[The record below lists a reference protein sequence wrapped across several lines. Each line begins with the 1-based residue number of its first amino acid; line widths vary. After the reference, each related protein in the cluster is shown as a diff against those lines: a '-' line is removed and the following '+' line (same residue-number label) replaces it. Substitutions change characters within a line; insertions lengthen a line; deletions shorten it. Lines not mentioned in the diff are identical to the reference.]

1 MSSVYGLPTVYAGR
15 IHCIA
20 TRRRS
25 VEPSLQTTML
35 CVGDLMT
42 TTLDI
47 GLDVGS
53 TTVKAVVSGS
63 NDHSIIWS
71 DYRRHNTRQGECV
84 LEMLQAIREAF
95 PGKPDGDF
103 AVFITGSGA
112 GPLAPL
118 LNAHFVQ
125 EVNAV
130 ASAVERLHPDVYS
143 VIELGGQDAKIIHF
157 RDNPASGARKTVASM
172 NDKCAS
178 GTGATIDKCMLKV
191 GLTPDEAAGIAFC
204 GDHLHPVAAKCG
216 VFAETDIVNLVKAGV
231 PAAEVLCSLADAIV
245 AQNLSVLTRGSTL
258 QDRVLLLG
266 GPNTYLRFLQECWQ
280 QRIPE
285 SWRER
290 GYNPQSCDE
299 PENLILVPDNAALYA
314 ALGAVTFGREDVTR
328 PAYCGE
334 AALRNWIARGRQAQ
348 LATAAGPALRSD
360 DGEQSRFESTHRV
373 PPFRPPVSEVG
384 AVTRGYLG
392 IDGGS
397 TSSKCVLVD
406 AEGMLLAKQYRLSE
420 GNPIEDMRVMLTS
433 LQQDFDQRQVR
444 LEIAGL
450 GVTGYAADVLD
461 ASLDAD
467 AKVVETVAHLESA
480 LMVFPDVDVVCD
492 IGGQDI
498 KVLMVQNG
506 ELKDFRLSNQC
517 SAGNGMLLQAM
528 ADQFGVPVE
537 EFAEHAFAADLSP
550 EFSYGCAVF
559 LDSDR
564 VNFQKEGFNK
574 QELMAGLARVLP
586 KNIWQYVVQIPRL
599 AELGTNYVLQGGTQ
613 YNLAAVKAQVDY
625 IAERV
630 PNADIRVHPYPGEAG
645 AHGAALAAVQ
655 AVSVRGS
662 SRFVGL
668 PEATR
673 IRYRT
678 RNDAS
683 TTCHFCPNHCART
696 FIDVDKPGGG
706 QTRYISG
713 FSCEQGT
720 VEDKQALLALRR
732 QREASRQRH
741 PNLVREEADLCFRSS
756 YVPESW
762 PVHSQQRA
770 GRIAAVLQK
779 AMRRR
784 RPFARSPD
792 TARARRQALRI
803 GMPRVLNLWSTA
815 PFWRAYLET
824 LGVPSGHIVFSDETS
839 ESLFSTG
846 ARYGSTDPCFPSKV
860 VQAHVHNLL
869 FEKNRPSRPLHY
881 VFFPSITH
889 IPSFVENVMDSAC
902 CPVVAGTPNVIK
914 AAFTKETDFFARAGV
929 EYIDSAMTMN
939 EPTLL
944 RQQLYECWADRL
956 EITRDE
962 NDFAVEQAW
971 KALQQFN
978 EAMEERGRR
987 VLDALERSGGIG
999 ILLLGRPYHH
1009 DPGINHEITEEFQA
1023 MGYPVLS
1030 IRSIPKDK
1038 CWLDQWFEG
1047 PALEVSDV
1055 WPENYSANSAQKVW
1069 AAKFAARHPNIAV
1082 LDLSSFKCGNDAP
1095 VYGLIDSIVG
1105 TAGAPY
1111 AAFHDIDANRPA
1123 GSIKIRVA
1131 TYAET
1136 LRRRQD
1142 ALREARRGTDAGAL
1156 PALILDAGVS
1166 VYEPSPD
1173 GEIPCVDIT
1182 PNFPPVVGASESRG

>member
-1 MSSVYGLPTVYAGR
+1 
-15 IHCIA
+15 
-20 TRRRS
+20 
-25 VEPSLQTTML
+25 
-35 CVGDLMT
+35 MT
-42 TTLDI
+42 TKMDI

-63 NDHSIIWS
+63 DGHSIIWS

-84 LEMLQAIREAF
+84 LDMLLDIRRAF
-95 PGKPDGDF
+95 PAASDADF
-103 AVFITGSGA
+103 SVYITGSGA

-130 ASAVERLHPDVYS
+130 ASAVDRLHPDVYS
-143 VIELGGQDAKIIHF
+143 VVELGGQDAKIIHF
-157 RDNPASGARKTVASM
+157 RDNPASGARKIVASM

-191 GLTPDEAAGIAFC
+191 GLSQDEAAVLPFAGE
-204 GDHLHPVAAKCG
+204 HLHPVAAKCG
-216 VFAETDIVNLVKAGV
+216 VFAETDIVNLVKSGV

-245 AQNLSVLTRGSTL
+245 TQNLSVLTRGSTL
-258 QDRVLLLG
+258 RDKVLLLG

-285 SWRER
+285 SWADR
-290 GYNPQSCDE
+290 GYE
-299 PENLILVPDNAALYA
+299 PRFGDTAASLIDVPENAALYA
-314 ALGAVTFGREDVTR
+314 ALGAILFGREDVLR
-328 PAYCGE
+328 SEYPGE
-334 AALRNWIARGRQAQ
+334 QALQQWISEGRQAQ
-348 LATAAGPALRSD
+348 LATSAGPALRSD
-360 DGEQSRFESTHRV
+360 PAQQQQFEVAHRIPV
-373 PPFRPPVSEVG
+373 FRPAIAEVG
-384 AVTRGYLG
+384 RRQRGYLG

-397 TSSKCVLVD
+397 TSSKCVLID
-406 AEGMLLAKQYRLSE
+406 DEGVVIAKQYRLSE
-420 GNPIEDMRVMLTS
+420 GNPIEDMRAMLTG
-433 LQQDFDQRQVR
+433 LQAEFQSRQLT
-444 LEIAGL
+444 LEITGL

-480 LMVFPDVDVVCD
+480 LMVFPEVDVVCD

-498 KVLMVQNG
+498 KVLMVQNQ

-537 EFAEHAFAADLSP
+537 EYADHAFAAELSP
-550 EFSYGCAVF
+550 DFSYGCAVF

-564 VNFQKEGFNK
+564 VNFQKEGYNK

-630 PNADIRVHPYPGEAG
+630 PGADIRVHPYPGEAG
-645 AHGAALAAVQ
+645 AHGAALAARR
-655 AVSVRGS
+655 AVADKGA

-668 PEATR
+668 QAAMG
-673 IRYRT
+673 IQYRT

-720 VEDKQALLALRR
+720 VEDKYALKALR
-732 QREASRQRH
+732 QARETSRQQH
-741 PNLVREEADLCFRSS
+741 PNLVREEAARCFQSV
-756 YVPESW
+756 YEAEAW
-762 PVHSQQRA
+762 PVETLQQTRGLA
-770 GRIAAVLQK
+770 RVGQRL
-779 AMRRR
+779 MRRHVA
-784 RPFARSPD
+784 FARS
-792 TARARRQALRI
+792 TQSAHTHRQQLRI
-803 GMPRVLNLWSTA
+803 AMPRVLNMWSTA
-815 PFWRAYLET
+815 PFWRGYLET
-824 LGVPSGHIVFSDETS
+824 LGVPARHIVFSDETS
-839 ESLFSTG
+839 EALFSAG

-860 VQAHVHNLL
+860 VQAHIHNLL
-869 FEKNRPSRPLHY
+869 FEKNRPSRPIDFL
-881 VFFPSITH
+881 FFPSITH
-889 IPSFVENVMDSAC
+889 IPTFLENVMDTAC

-914 AAFTKETDFFARAGV
+914 AAFTKETDFFSKVGI
-929 EYIDSAMTMN
+929 EYLDPAMTMN
-939 EPTLL
+939 EPGLL
-944 RQQLYECWADRL
+944 CQQLFDCWGDRL
-956 EITRDE
+956 RITRDE

-978 EAMEERGRR
+978 NDMEQRGRT
-987 VLDALERSGGIG
+987 VLDHLEQSGRIG

-1023 MGYPVLS
+1023 LGYPVLS
-1030 IRSIPKDK
+1030 IRSIPKDRT
-1038 CWLDQWFEG
+1038 WLNQWFTDA
-1047 PALEVSDV
+1047 PLEVGDV
-1055 WPENYSANSAQKVW
+1055 WPENYSVNSAQKVW

-1095 VYGLIDSIVG
+1095 VYGLVDSIVG

-1111 AAFHDIDANRPA
+1111 AALHDIDANRPA

-1136 LRRRQD
+1136 LRRRQH
-1142 ALREARRGTDAGAL
+1142 ALQQVRRGMDVGEL
-1156 PALILDAGVS
+1156 PALILDAASAHQHQG
-1166 VYEPSPD
+1166 D
-1173 GEIPCVDIT
+1173 GIPCIDIT
-1182 PNFPPVVGASESRG
+1182 PDYQPQAGSQELGA